1 MSLIIAMDANSK
13 LGPQY
18 IPKDPHA
25 QSPNGEILGSI
36 IERHAL
42 VVANGSIKC
51 PEAITRKRAT
61 TYRTEESCI
70 DLVMISTDMNS
81 QFMSLHIDKE
91 KKHVLTRITKSKNGI
106 VTVKES
112 DHNVLITTF
121 ENVHVSENKNTKAV
135 FGLF

>member
-1 MSLIIAMDANSK
+1 MDANSK

-25 QSPNGEILGSI
+25 QSPNGNILGSI
-36 IERHAL
+36 IEQHAL

-51 PEAITRKRAT
+51 SGAITRKQAT

-70 DLVMISTDMNS
+70 DLVMFSTDMKS
-81 QFMSLHIDKE
+81 QFMSLHIDEK
-91 KKHVLTRITKSKNGI
+91 KKHVLKRITKSKNGI

-121 ENVHVSENKNTKAV
+121 KNVHVSENKKYKSRSI
-135 FGLF
+135 